1 MAGARKAEYC
11 SSANGLRKGPARP
24 YFMRKRL
31 LVSVAFAAVG
41 LAAALPVG
49 DQLGLPAPISLIG
62 FGSGGLFIG
71 YALSMFLDVFLAN
84 SNDNTTPE
92 S

>member
-11 SSANGLRKGPARP
+11 SSANGLRKGPDRP
-24 YFMRKRL
+24 YLMRKRL

-49 DQLGLPAPISLIG
+49 DQLGLPAPVALIG
-62 FGSGGLFIG
+62 FGLGGLFIG
-71 YALSMFLDVFLAN
+71 YALSMFLDIFLAN
-84 SNDNTTPE
+84 SSDNTTPE

>member
-1 MAGARKAEYC
+1 
-11 SSANGLRKGPARP
+11 
-24 YFMRKRL
+24 MRKRL

-49 DQLGLPAPISLIG
+49 DQFGLPAPISLIG

>member
-1 MAGARKAEYC
+1 
-11 SSANGLRKGPARP
+11 
-24 YFMRKRL
+24 MRKRL

-49 DQLGLPAPISLIG
+49 EKLELSAPVALIG
-62 FGSGGLFIG
+62 FGLGGLLIG

-84 SNDNTTPE
+84 ASDNTTPE

>member
-1 MAGARKAEYC
+1 
-11 SSANGLRKGPARP
+11 
-24 YFMRKRL
+24 MRKRL

-49 DQLGLPAPISLIG
+49 EKLELSAPVALIG
-62 FGSGGLFIG
+62 FGLGGLLIG
-71 YALSMFLDVFLAN
+71 YALSMFLDIFLAN
-84 SNDNTTPE
+84 SNDSANPE

>member
-1 MAGARKAEYC
+1 
-11 SSANGLRKGPARP
+11 
-24 YFMRKRL
+24 MRKRL

-49 DQLGLPAPISLIG
+49 DQLGLPAPVALVG
-62 FGSGGLFIG
+62 FGLGGLFVG
-71 YALSMFLDVFLAN
+71 YALSMFLDIFLSN
-84 SNDNTTPE
+84 PNDNASPE